1 MTTIPQFYMCY
12 PWRMTAV
19 CVLASAYTTYW
30 LPLARLEDELP
41 GWGFSLRKGVP
52 KVGAHMLCFSRASL
66 VPFPTMAATVD
77 PFGRLAFDTLLHGM
91 WSRGLVWSPASALA
105 FQVRHELKGRQ

>member
-1 MTTIPQFYMCY
+1 MLLGICL
-12 PWRMTAV
+12 RH
-19 CVLASAYTTYW
+19 VLAVARSACGRAAW
-30 LPLARLEDELP
+30 L
-41 GWGFSLRKGVP
+41 GFSLRKGVP
-52 KVGAHMLCFSRASL
+52 KVGARMLCFSRASL

-105 FQVRHELKGRQ
+105 FQVRHELMGRQ